1 MKVLIP
7 LIFAC
12 VIAVAQDTPK
22 PAAPPAAAPTI
33 SLEHEAAFLAAEH
46 QVLEGQRL
54 IRENQPLAQQAA
66 AAMQKDCGGDVA
78 RDPATG
84 RFSCAPKPPKDPK

>member
-1 MKVLIP
+1 MKRLLI
-7 LIFAC
+7 LFA
-12 VIAVAQDTPK
+12 AAAMAQT
-22 PAAPPAAAPTI
+22 AAPPAAAPTI
-33 SLEHEAAFLAAEH
+33 APEHEAAFLAAEH

-84 RFSCAPKPPKDPK
+84 RFSCAPKPPAPAGK